1 MKVLPE
7 DTTDDVELIYE
18 SSDDTVAT
26 VSADGTVAAVKEGTA
41 QITIKTTDGRVSTV
55 YEVTVKE
62 IPIQKIVFQ
71 EEVTPLE
78 EGKTAQL
85 AILYNPADTTDAK
98 DTTWSSSDES
108 VATINQN
115 GLLTAVK
122 AGKATIT
129 AKVGDKKVSYELTV
143 TAKKVE
149 DINNGN
155 NNGNN
160 GGNGNG
166 SNNNNS
172 NVNNKNNNKGNAVAN
187 NNGGNKTAKV
197 NKTAKAGTVKT
208 GDTSH
213 VLPVALT
220 LLLSLGVIVLVMM
233 NRKKRVNR

>member
-1 MKVLPE
+1 MKKRWLSI
-7 DTTDDVELIYE
+7 LILCCLLL
-18 SSDDTVAT
+18 AGC
-26 VSADGTVAAVKEGTA
+26 ANAVKEGTA
-41 QITIKTTDGRVSTV
+41 QITIKTADGRVSTV
-55 YEVTVKE
+55 YEVNVKE
-62 IPIQKIVFQ
+62 IPLQKIVFQ

-85 AILYNPADTTDAK
+85 TILYNPADTTDAK
-98 DTTWSSSDES
+98 DVTWSSSDES
-108 VATINQN
+108 VATIDQN

-122 AGKATIT
+122 AGKTTIT
-129 AKVGDKKVSYELTV
+129 AKVGDKEVSYELTV
-143 TAKKVE
+143 TAKKI
-149 DINNGN
+149 DNSNNGN
-155 NNGNN
+155 NS
-160 GGNGNG
+160 GNGNG

-172 NVNNKNNNKGNAVAN
+172 NVNNKNNNKGNVTAN

-220 LLLSLGVIVLVMM
+220 LLLSFGVIVLVMM